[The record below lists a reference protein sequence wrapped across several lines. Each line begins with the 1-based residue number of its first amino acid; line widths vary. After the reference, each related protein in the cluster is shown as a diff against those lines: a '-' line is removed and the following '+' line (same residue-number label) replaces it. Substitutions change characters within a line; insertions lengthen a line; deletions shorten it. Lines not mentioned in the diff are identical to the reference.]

1 MFNGQSI
8 LITGGTGSLGRATVK
23 LFLKQYPEINKIR
36 VFSRDEL
43 KHQQM
48 KLEFDQYEDQL
59 EYMIGDVRD
68 YDRLE
73 EAMDGMDFVI
83 HAAAMKQVGSCE
95 SNPHECFKTN
105 VIGTQNLIKAVNHS
119 SVSKVLFISSDKAVE
134 PVSVYGNSKQAGEK
148 LIITASNEN
157 VKFGA
162 VRLGNLL
169 GSSGS
174 VVPLFMRLK
183 QSGTLPITDFRVTR
197 FCGTIAQGAEVI
209 IHALNHIKGSEIF
222 VPKWR
227 AFQILDLANALAP
240 NCKLEILGLKNHEKI
255 YEKLI
260 SEKEGENLYE
270 NSNYYILP
278 RVRLELNEALDRY
291 NSVPAHGK
299 SLSSED
305 VEYLTPKEILELIE
319 PINPQKSHQYMI

>member
-8 LITGGTGSLGRATVK
+8 LVTGGTGSLGKATVK
-23 LFLKQYPEINKIR
+23 LFLEQHIGIDKVR

-48 KLEFDQYEDQL
+48 KLEFEQYEDRL

-73 EAMDGMDFVI
+73 EAIDGMDIVV

-105 VIGTQNLIKAVNHS
+105 VIGTQNLIKAANHS

-148 LIITASNEN
+148 LIISASTEN
-157 VKFGA
+157 IKFGA

-174 VVPLFMRLK
+174 VVPLFTRLRSK
-183 QSGTLPITDFRVTR
+183 GRIPITDFEITR
-197 FCGTIAQGAEVI
+197 FCGTIHEGAESI
-209 IHALNHIKGSEIF
+209 KYALENMIGGEVFI
-222 VPKWR
+222 PKWNSFR
-227 AFQILDLANALAP
+227 IVDLAKLIAP
-240 NCKLEILGLKNHEKI
+240 NCELELIGLQNHEKVH
-255 YEKLI
+255 EKLI
-260 SEKEGENLYE
+260 GTKESENTFE
-270 NSNYYILP
+270 NSNYWIFPKNGLSIDQ
-278 RVRLELNEALDRY
+278 ALDYYQALAVQSKVMIDSR
-291 NSVPAHGK
+291 HFI
-299 SLSSED
+299 LSIE
-305 VEYLTPKEILELIE
+305 ELRLL
-319 PINPQKSHQYMI
+319 INPITTAV

>member
-8 LITGGTGSLGRATVK
+8 LITGGTGSLGKATVK
-23 LFLKQYPEINKIR
+23 LFLKQYAGINKIR

-48 KLEFDQYEDQL
+48 KLEFEQYEDRL

-73 EAMDGMDFVI
+73 EAMDGMDYVI

-119 SVSKVLFISSDKAVE
+119 SIKNVLFISSDKAVE

-148 LIITASNEN
+148 LIIAASTES

-162 VRLGNLL
+162 LRLGNLL

-174 VVPLFMRLK
+174 VVPLFAKFRSQGK
-183 QSGTLPITDFRVTR
+183 IPITDFGITR
-197 FCGTIAQGAEVI
+197 FCGTIEEGAESIRYAMENMHGGEV
-209 IHALNHIKGSEIF
+209 F
-222 VPKWR
+222 VPKWQSFR
-227 AFQILDLANALAP
+227 IIDLAKLIAP
-240 NCKLEILGLKNHEKI
+240 NCEFELIGLRQHEKVH
-255 YEKLI
+255 EKLI
-260 SEKEGENLYE
+260 GAKEFETAFE
-270 NSNYYILP
+270 NSNYWIFPKNELSVDQALDYYQALAVRGKEIIDSSNFVLP
-278 RVRLELNEALDRY
+278 IEDLELL
-291 NSVPAHGK
+291 
-299 SLSSED
+299 
-305 VEYLTPKEILELIE
+305 
-319 PINPQKSHQYMI
+319 INPITTKV